1 MTNSSS
7 ERRAAMN
14 KGKKQTPNWGGPR
27 ENAGR
32 KSIWKHKE
40 TCTIRIPQVFALKLH
55 EIAQKWD
62 KDSSLE
68 FDINSREPK
77 DEWVS
82 HSTHKDN
89 ELETESSMRGFDS
102 VTKTNRDLSQAIDL
116 ARQILRPKKSS
127 RISLAKFLSKFSNV
141 PVQAEDLK

>member
-1 MTNSSS
+1 M
-7 ERRAAMN
+7 
-14 KGKKQTPNWGGPR
+14 KKEKSKSTNWGGTR

-32 KSIWKHKE
+32 KSIWNNKE

-68 FDINSREPK
+68 FDLNSRAPK
-77 DEWVS
+77 DEEVS
-82 HSTHKDN
+82 HSTHPDD
-89 ELETESSMRGFDS
+89 ELETESSRRSFDS

-116 ARQILRPKKSS
+116 AKQILKHKKSAP
-127 RISLAKFLSKFSNV
+127 ISLAKFLSQFYNV

>member
-1 MTNSSS
+1 MD
-7 ERRAAMN
+7 
-14 KGKKQTPNWGGPR
+14 KGKSKSTNWGGQR

-55 EIAQKWD
+55 EIAQRWD

-68 FDINSREPK
+68 FDINSKGSK
-77 DEWVS
+77 DEEVS
-82 HSTHKDN
+82 HSSHKNN
-89 ELETESSMRGFDS
+89 ELETESSMRDFDS

-116 ARQILRPKKSS
+116 ARQILRHKKSA
-127 RISLAKFLSKFSNV
+127 RISLAKFLSKFYNI